1 MSRTPILSASR
12 KDWIATG
19 VITAVC
25 AFAVGGAYVTSDIR
39 SAALTTENTPGDTEV
54 QVLAEAPNKL
64 AEAYTLDNAGVPGE
78 HKPLVAAGLVITND
92 ARTVHATNQDGSEAW
107 SYSRKNDD
115 ICSLGTAWGKVV
127 VTYRTGVG
135 CGDVVSIDAATG
147 QYANTRSAIN
157 SEDVVSVTSNDR
169 IGTVSTD
176 RIDLWRSD
184 LVRTVEYGDVE
195 APQEPDMQPNAD
207 CTISSALTRT
217 ENVALTE
224 SCPNESGTWM
234 RLMKGTPEDSR
245 KPEVTTNVQLPE
257 DGARLVAIGQ
267 EAATAYVPGPTPA
280 LRSFDKTGTET
291 ATCTVAESPDVT
303 EGTTPFA
310 PATADLPHHM
320 SWFDGTRLYLFTP
333 TELKVDRVFEDA
345 IGTPVAVGERMLM
358 PTDKGIAVV
367 DWATGETERTIPVD
381 RGSYSGPVYLAMAG
395 TTIVESRGA
404 QTVVL
409 AAS

>member
-19 VITAVC
+19 VITAAC
-25 AFAVGGAYVTSDIR
+25 ALAVGGAYFTSDIR
-39 SAALTTENTPGDTEV
+39 GAALTTENTPGDTEV
-54 QVLAEAPNKL
+54 QVLAEAPNTL
-64 AEAYTLDNAGVPGE
+64 AEAYTLDNAGVLGE
-78 HKPLVAAGLVITND
+78 YKPLVAAGLVITND
-92 ARTVHATNQDGSEAW
+92 TRTVRATNQDGSEAW

-115 ICSLGTAWGKVV
+115 ICSLGTAWNKVV

-195 APQEPDMQPNAD
+195 APQESDMQPNAD

-234 RLMKGTPEDSR
+234 RLMKATPEDSR
-245 KPEVTTNVQLPE
+245 KPEITTNVQLPE

-291 ATCTVAESPDVT
+291 ATRTVAESPAVT

-320 SWFDGTRLYLFTP
+320 TWFDGTRLYLFTP

-358 PTDKGIAVV
+358 PTKEGIAVV
-367 DWATGETERTIPVD
+367 DWTTGETERTIPVD
-381 RGSYSGPVYLAMAG
+381 RGGYSGPVYLAMAG

>member
-1 MSRTPILSASR
+1 MSRTPVLSASR

-25 AFAVGGAYVTSDIR
+25 ALAVGGAYFTSDIR
-39 SAALTTENTPGDTEV
+39 SAALTTENTPGDVEV

-64 AEAYTLDNAGVPGE
+64 AEAYALDNAGVPGE
-78 HKPLVAAGLVITND
+78 HKPLVTAGLVITND

-115 ICSLGTAWGKVV
+115 ICSLGTAWNKVV

-291 ATCTVAESPDVT
+291 ATRTVAESPAVT

-358 PTDKGIAVV
+358 PTNKGIAVV
-367 DWATGETERTIPVD
+367 DWTTGETERTIPVD
-381 RGSYSGPVYLAMAG
+381 RGGYSGPVYLAMAG